1 MKLCAIEPKELE
13 EKILIRF
20 AENQNDEL
28 LEDLSD
34 YVINSQKEIER
45 LNNIIN
51 ELEKEL
57 YKIRE
62 LTFTKYNSNE
72 WNNCLSFN
80 DDILPVINK
89 IKELKGSEKE

>member
-1 MKLCAIEPKELE
+1 VKLCAIEPKELE